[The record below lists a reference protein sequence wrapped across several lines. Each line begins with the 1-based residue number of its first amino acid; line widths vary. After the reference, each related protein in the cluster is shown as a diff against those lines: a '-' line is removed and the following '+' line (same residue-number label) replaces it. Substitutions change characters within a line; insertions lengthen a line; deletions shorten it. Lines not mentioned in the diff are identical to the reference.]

1 MTSLRNIITW
11 PRRRWRSRGFGIH
24 SPFAYAFV
32 TETLAAKGAG
42 DCEERVRA
50 VAGKDYRRMALL
62 WRCVSRLQP
71 DSIALYPE
79 ADDTARQVIEMAAGS
94 RKPRIIRAD
103 DTATET
109 PTFYF
114 ISGIDKGETRDLWQR
129 ISSRH
134 TRGMD
139 FTDLHTGILCP
150 YPHLPRQSYRIVF
163 R

>member
-50 VAGKDYRRMALL
+50 VAGKEYRRMALL
-62 WRCVSRLQP
+62 P
-71 DSIALYPE
+71 DTIALYPE

-94 RKPRIIRAD
+94 RQPRIIRAD
-103 DTATET
+103 DTAAET

-114 ISGIDKGETRDLWQR
+114 ISGIDNGEARDLWQR

-139 FTDLHTGILCP
+139 FTDLHMGILCP